1 MSPPSNAPRI
11 SASPPTYS
19 TNTPPPHYCIDPTNG
34 ERSIEHSPHRAGH
47 IPDGTFIRNHGNLT
61 VLLTQQEDGILSPV
75 YGRMGSIAGA
85 VLLSSSE
92 VIIEV
97 KIQLEGRLHFLSS
110 ECGSRTV
117 TTVSETYTL
126 WNCSRAEIESCP
138 SSLSF
143 SFYLPS
149 AFKDGGSNYPL
160 PPTFQTAFTAGSG
173 LVATS
178 VYTLIASTTAVRRP
192 IMLGFDKIST
202 MRIPITYYP
211 RTRPARPPLYIPLLS
226 SIKSCPEEWNQIL
239 VTVKA
244 KQNYNALPIQCNI
257 FVPSVQA
264 FSFSDVIPFHIQLS
278 GPLFSLLMLF
288 PHRSTEYEPSISVT
302 MHRQIVVEIQGRRS
316 WQNQEIGVG
325 TMRPIPPPLSHRDRD
340 EEKSIDWGG
349 EIQCK
354 PTVKVGG
361 FAASGVSVKDYIL
374 FSLEPPSNS
383 PFLPARGHVPILLT
397 TNSWVDAPYE
407 T

>member
-1 MSPPSNAPRI
+1 M
-11 SASPPTYS
+11 
-19 TNTPPPHYCIDPTNG
+19 NG
-34 ERSIEHSPHRAGH
+34 ERSIEHTPHRAGR
-47 IPDGTFIRNHGNLT
+47 IPDGTFIKNQGNLT
-61 VLLTQQEDGILSPV
+61 VLLMQQEDSISSPV

-85 VLLSSSE
+85 ILLSSSE
-92 VIIEV
+92 GIIEV
-97 KIQLEGRLHFLSS
+97 KIQLEGRLYFMSS
-110 ECGSRTV
+110 ECGPKTV

-126 WNCSRAEIESCP
+126 WNCSRAAIESCP
-138 SSLSF
+138 SSLPF
-143 SFYLPS
+143 SFYLPQV
-149 AFKDGGSNYPL
+149 FKDGGTSYPL
-160 PPTFQTAFTAGSG
+160 PPTFQVAFTTGSE
-173 LVATS
+173 LVVTS

-192 IMLGFDKIST
+192 VILGLDKRAT

-211 RTRPARPPLYIPLLS
+211 RTRPERPPLYISLLS
-226 SIKSCPEEWNQIL
+226 SIKSCPNEWNQVL

-244 KQNYNALPIQCNI
+244 KENYNVLPIQCNI

-264 FSFSDVIPFHIQLS
+264 FSFSDVIPFHVQLS

-288 PHRSTEYEPSISVT
+288 PQRSTEYETSISVT
-302 MHRQIVVEIQGRRS
+302 MRRQIVVEIQGRKS

-325 TMRPIPPPLSHRDRD
+325 TMRPIPPPLAHCDSD

-383 PFLPARGHVPILLT
+383 PFLPARGHVSILLT